1 MKVVV
6 SFSGGKDSQACLI
19 EAAKKYG
26 VSNIEAVFCDTG
38 CDYSLA
44 TAGYGSRLCC
54 KNSELATYFGEQF
67 IDIWNKILLK

>member
-44 TAGYGSRLCC
+44 TAGYGSRLCFKDSDLAEYAGKQFTELY
-54 KNSELATYFGEQF
+54 KNF
-67 IDIWNKILLK
+67 IL